1 MTAPIR
7 RKKRGTPRNFLDGV
21 DLLTLY
27 TSEGSTDS
35 AALDFYSVHVMSYC
49 QGTLGT
55 TDPGAGVTPNVSNV
69 TECSHRT
76 TLFSFGPTQE
86 WPKVTHGPELK
97 WPRNDK
103 SVHGVLYCMGV
114 GAKGAALIV
123 PVWTAVALDKACFEF
138 WSLVFGSLSMN
149 IASIIAIVTA
159 FEFVALINAPLVGSV
174 YAVP

>member
-1 MTAPIR
+1 
-7 RKKRGTPRNFLDGV
+7 
-21 DLLTLY
+21 
-27 TSEGSTDS
+27 
-35 AALDFYSVHVMSYC
+35 MSYC

-97 WPRNDK
+97 WPRVISDDF
-103 SVHGVLYCMGV
+103 HAYRMT
-114 GAKGAALIV
+114 I
-123 PVWTAVALDKACFEF
+123 WTAVALDKACFEF